1 MVNSTRGTLEEVSLQ
16 GLLPGTMYSVRV
28 VAHNEH
34 GPGQSSPALDITTQ
48 SEVAVP
54 GPPRN
59 LAARATSSFSI
70 LILWN
75 APSEEVQR
83 YKLYYRRVS
92 VSFPPHLCQD
102 AEMGSLGNLNH
113 LRMGNLPP

>member
-54 GPPRN
+54 GPPSN

-70 LILWN
+70 LIEWN
-75 APSEEVQR
+75 APREEVQR

-92 VSFPPHLCQD
+92 SFTYVKTF
-102 AEMGSLGNLNH
+102 MSSLGKFNQW
-113 LRMGNLPP
+113 RMGNLPP

>member
-54 GPPRN
+54 GPPSN

-70 LILWN
+70 LISWN

-92 VSFPPHLCQD
+92 AFSSSSPPHVCQD
-102 AEMGSLGNLNH
+102 I
-113 LRMGNLPP
+113 

>member
-1 MVNSTRGTLEEVSLQ
+1 MFYQQEDSERERVVNSTRGTLEEVSLQ

-70 LILWN
+70 LILWD

-92 VSFPPHLCQD
+92 AFSFIPSDVSQD
-102 AEMGSLGNLNH
+102 V
-113 LRMGNLPP
+113 